1 MARKKRQYEIDCAG
15 AEGDLTDEL
24 LKKSLR
30 KKKPK
35 ADKVPDSNL
44 KLLMKMIPGVTGS
57 NRSAEVKDDLD
68 LSSNDGSLR
77 GLGSS
82 SNRLYQLS
90 ELVKKESKDL
100 PQDCILDCC
109 HLAIQFYHRKR
120 HHDHSILQSR
130 ILTTYGDC
138 WKFGLFNFD
147 DLPHNFP

>member
-1 MARKKRQYEIDCAG
+1 LINKKHLNRTRASFELKMARKKRQYEIDCAG

-77 GLGSS
+77 GLGS
-82 SNRLYQLS
+82 
-90 ELVKKESKDL
+90 
-100 PQDCILDCC
+100 
-109 HLAIQFYHRKR
+109 
-120 HHDHSILQSR
+120 
-130 ILTTYGDC
+130 
-138 WKFGLFNFD
+138 
-147 DLPHNFP
+147 